1 MKLKNGMKVIAP
13 SGCESYLTEGKE
25 YEVFNVEMLLNPSC
39 EFKFEFIADN
49 GGHEYSVLKGTSH
62 LNGKD
67 WIIKEETK
75 ATENQSKS
83 VNLKYEFELLIE
95 VLTATDN
102 LYAKKKVKRIYN
114 QLKKLAKDSPND
126 LTLGS
131 EIRKTLN

>member
-1 MKLKNGMKVIAP
+1 MKVIAP
-13 SGCESYLTEGKE
+13 KGCESYLTEGKE

-67 WIIKEETK
+67 WIIKEEK
-75 ATENQSKS
+75 PSKS
-83 VNLKYEFELLIE
+83 VNIKYEFEILIGY
-95 VLTATDN
+95 LTETDN
-102 LYAKKKVKRIYN
+102 TYAKKKVKRIYN
-114 QLKKLAKDSPND
+114 QLKKLTKDNPND

-131 EIRKTLN
+131 EFRKTLN

>member
-25 YEVFNVEMLLNPSC
+25 YEVFNVEILSNPSC

-49 GGHEYSVLKGTSH
+49 GGQEYSVLKGSSH

-67 WIIKEETK
+67 WIIKEEKPST
-75 ATENQSKS
+75 S
-83 VNLKYEFELLIE
+83 VNIKYEFELLIE